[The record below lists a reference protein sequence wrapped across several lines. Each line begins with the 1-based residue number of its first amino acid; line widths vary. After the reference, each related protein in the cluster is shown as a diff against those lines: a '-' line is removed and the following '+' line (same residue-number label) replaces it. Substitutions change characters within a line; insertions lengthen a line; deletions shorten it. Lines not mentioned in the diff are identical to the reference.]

1 MREKELRL
9 ALICYGGISLAV
21 YMHGIT
27 KEIWRLARASR
38 DFHDDATAPVPPADA
53 LPADAM
59 VAVYTDLLREIEECC
74 ALRLRIVIDIVAGA
88 SAGGINGI
96 FLAQAIETGQSLDPL
111 TDLWFTYAD
120 VEKLLDP
127 DARPAAR
134 FTKFWA
140 APIVWMAA
148 RHQGDAIE
156 RTVAPETREE
166 VRQKLSQFVRS
177 RWFRPPFSGE
187 TFTCMI
193 LDALDS
199 MAASP
204 AGSPLLPPAYPL
216 DLMVTVTDF
225 DGYPEMLRLNS
236 PAAVMETE
244 HRLTLTFRTRT
255 RTGDLADPAEL
266 AFAARATAS
275 FPGAFPPFTVKELD
289 RVLSRLKRVW
299 PGRDRFLARALPKHA
314 ALKREEDAILIDG
327 SVLSN
332 APFAPAIAALKNR
345 PARREIDRRFVY
357 IDPKPMNR
365 AFTLTRPTE
374 EHREEENA
382 EHEDGSP
389 LPGFFRTIFGSL
401 SDIPREQPIRD
412 NLEAIEARS
421 RTIRRMRRITDTMRD
436 EIEREIEASF
446 GRTLFL
452 DRPTPARLAA
462 WRAKAQNRAAAASG
476 YTYPAY
482 ALLKLSSIVEES
494 VDLLF
499 RLGGDGSP
507 AMRDAFR
514 QAIWA
519 HIREQGLD
527 QVRKESRGGTPS
539 DIVLFFRDHDL
550 GFRIRRLRFMARRLT
565 QAIDDRDPDLQDAVG
580 SMRKAIYAA
589 LALYQE
595 CEASDFFP
603 DEMARAAAATATAPA
618 YTLAELAKAR
628 DLKAK
633 DLMVEEM
640 LSQAL
645 WELPKGER
653 RQMLLTYLGF
663 PFYDI
668 ATLPMLQGEG
678 LDEYDPIKV
687 DRISPEDCTS
697 LRAGGAAA
705 MLKGIEFNNFGAFFS
720 RAYREN
726 DYLWGRLHGA
736 ERLID
741 ILLSTVPG
749 DRAPLDRLA
758 AKYRQRAFATILDEE
773 EGRLTQAKEL
783 IAELKETL
791 KAGSGGG
798 CSPPASESSG

>member
-27 KEIWRLARASR
+27 KEIWHLARASR
-38 DFHDDATAPVPPADA
+38 NFHADA
-53 LPADAM
+53 PPPSDPM
-59 VAVYTDLLREIEECC
+59 VSIYADLLSEIESRFG
-74 ALRLRIVIDIVAGA
+74 LRLRIVIDIVAGA

-96 FLAQAIETGQSLDPL
+96 FLAQAIETGQSLEPL
-111 TDLWFTYAD
+111 TDLWFSYAD
-120 VEKLLDP
+120 VEKLLAP

-148 RHQGDAIE
+148 RHHGDAIE
-156 RTVAPETREE
+156 RTVAAETREE

-187 TFTCMI
+187 TFSCMI
-193 LDALDS
+193 IDALDS

-204 AGSPLLPPAYPL
+204 TEPPLLPQSYPL

-236 PAAVMETE
+236 PPAVMETE
-244 HRLTLTFRTRT
+244 HRLTLSFRARTRS
-255 RTGDLADPAEL
+255 DSLADTAEL

-289 RVLSRLKRVW
+289 KVLKRLKRKW
-299 PGRDRFLARALPKHA
+299 PGRDRFLDRALPKHA
-314 ALKREEDAILIDG
+314 ALKRVEDAILIDG

-332 APFAPAIAALKNR
+332 APFAPAIAALRNR

-357 IDPKPMNR
+357 IDPKPMGR
-365 AFTLTRPTE
+365 AFTLTRKK
-374 EHREEENA
+374 
-382 EHEDGSP
+382 EDDDEGETAP

-421 RTIRRMRRITDTMRD
+421 RTIRRMRRITDAMRD

-446 GRTLFL
+446 GGTLFL

-462 WRAKAQNRAAAASG
+462 WRAKAQTRAAAASG

-482 ALLKLSSIVEES
+482 GLVKLSSIVEEI
-494 VDLLF
+494 VGQLF
-499 RLGGDGSP
+499 LLGGDGSP
-507 AMRDAFR
+507 AVRDAFR
-514 QAIWA
+514 QAIWS
-519 HIREQGLD
+519 HIHEQGLD
-527 QVRKESRGGTPS
+527 QLRKESRSKTPS

-565 QAIDDRDPDLQDAVG
+565 DAIDHHDPELQDAVG

-589 LALYQE
+589 LAIYQE
-595 CEASDFFP
+595 CEAIDFFSG
-603 DEMARAAAATATAPA
+603 DMVRMAAQTMRDPA
-618 YTLAELAKAR
+618 GTLEKLAEAR
-628 DLKAK
+628 DLRAK
-633 DLMVEEM
+633 DLQVEEM
-640 LSQAL
+640 LSGAL

-668 ATLPMLQGEG
+668 ATLPLLQGEG

-687 DRISPEDCTS
+687 DRISPEDCTG
-697 LRAGGAAA
+697 LRTGGAEA
-705 MLKGIEFNNFGAFFS
+705 MLKGVEFNNFGAFFS

-741 ILLSTVPG
+741 IVLSTVPG
-749 DRAPLDRLA
+749 ERTPLTELA
-758 AKYRQRAFATILDEE
+758 SDYKKRAFAAILDEE
-773 EGRLTQAKEL
+773 EGRLTQAADL
-783 IAELKETL
+783 IAELKGEL
-791 KAGSGGG
+791 AGR
-798 CSPPASESSG
+798 PE